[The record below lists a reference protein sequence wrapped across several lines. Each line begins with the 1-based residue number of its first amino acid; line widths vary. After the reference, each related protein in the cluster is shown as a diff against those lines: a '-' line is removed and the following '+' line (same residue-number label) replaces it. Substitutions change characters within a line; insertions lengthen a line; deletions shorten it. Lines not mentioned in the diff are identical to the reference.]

1 MADRVPVRIPP
12 EPEALAAMMRGRAEA
27 FVAMA
32 NGTLDWGPEAGYA
45 IDGWCAHF
53 LPSMPARPGIR
64 AGVAFAMGAYLGELI
79 VRHAGGRWVY
89 DERTQTAGVD
99 IRDRRFFPL
108 NMARKRVDGQPG
120 RSLSPAYH
128 FALTGLFEPG
138 TSLTP
143 REAPGDAGGDHDM
156 RLLAASEQ
164 AGDVPSDEDL
174 AAHMLRYAQ
183 LFLEAAASV
192 GDDLGWSV
200 SEVHRLDQLCD
211 EYLATGL
218 PEDGYGRMSLIMG
231 AYLGELIARY
241 AGGIWRYDRR
251 FQCPGLDMP
260 GGHRVFPQN
269 RVGRRLAQGR
279 EYSLADFYQLAVTGQ
294 QSNDTDAGPA

>member
-1 MADRVPVRIPP
+1 
-12 EPEALAAMMRGRAEA
+12 MMRGRAEA
-27 FVAMA
+27 FITMA

-53 LPSMPARPGIR
+53 LPSMPDRPGIK
-64 AGVAFAMGAYLGELI
+64 AGVSLAMGAYLGELI
-79 VRHAGGRWVY
+79 VRHAGGRWAY
-89 DERTQTAGVD
+89 DEQAQSAGVD
-99 IRDRRFFPL
+99 IRGRRLFPL
-108 NMARKRVDGQPG
+108 NMARKRVDDLPG

-128 FALTGLFEPG
+128 FARTGLLPEG

-143 REAPGDAGGDHDM
+143 REGPGQAGGDHDM

-164 AGDVPSDEDL
+164 ADDLPSDEDL
-174 AAHMLRYAQ
+174 AARMLRYAQ
-183 LFLEAAASV
+183 IFLEAAASV

-200 SEVHRLDQLCD
+200 SEVHRLDQLCE

-218 PEDGYGRMSLIMG
+218 PEDGYGRLSLILG
-231 AYLGELIARY
+231 AYLGELIARN

-260 GGHRVFPQN
+260 AGHRVFPQN
-269 RVGRRLAQGR
+269 RVGKRLAQGR
-279 EYSLADFYQLAVTGQ
+279 EYSLADFYQLAVTGPE
-294 QSNDTDAGPA
+294 SNDIDVGPA